1 MPAKTS
7 TRSFCLSISKRN
19 RDIIDLIDD
28 ASDQLHLSKA
38 DAVFYMIREYRRLK
52 RLEDEGLLGHVKTWS
67 DEDLIGM
74 PDNKQAQRG
83 RQRDMDAL

>member
-1 MPAKTS
+1 MPYKTS

-19 RDIIDLIDD
+19 RDIIDLIDET
-28 ASDQLHLSKA
+28 SDQLHLTKA
-38 DAVFYMIREYRRLK
+38 DTVFHMMREYRRLK

-67 DEDLIGM
+67 DEDLIGGTVSR
-74 PDNKQAQRG
+74 QAQRG

>member
-1 MPAKTS
+1 MAQQ
-7 TRSFCLSISKRN
+7 RAFCLSISRRN
-19 RDIIDLIDD
+19 TDIIDLIDD

-38 DAVFYMIREYRRLK
+38 DAVYYMIREYQRLK
-52 RLEDEGLLGHVKTWS
+52 RIEDEGLLGHVKTWS

-74 PDNKQAQRG
+74 PVNKQAQRG